1 MYSYLK
7 GEKGEERE
15 IERCYKKVVSTIS
28 IFLKIEVLQSLHG
41 RKIILTTFSIFL
53 IHYMVVNVIT
63 DVIFVCLSVCIFT
76 SEPLGHCLSW
86 DWTSFWWSL
95 MEAILFNSDWRNS
108 SFGDSLLPSLSIVF
122 EGSGNCK
129 RYENNFLI
137 FIVTY
142 RKNKTLKSWKYPM
155 AIFEEFK

>member
-7 GEKGEERE
+7 GGKGEERE

-63 DVIFVCLSVCIFT
+63 DVILFVCLSVYLPLNRLAT
-76 SEPLGHCLSW
+76 VYHGTEP
-86 DWTSFWWSL
+86 
-95 MEAILFNSDWRNS
+95 
-108 SFGDSLLPSLSIVF
+108 V
-122 EGSGNCK
+122 SG
-129 RYENNFLI
+129 E
-137 FIVTY
+137 V
-142 RKNKTLKSWKYPM
+142 
-155 AIFEEFK
+155 